1 MFLLTLLALLL
12 TLLALITIST
22 PHPCTASQHPP
33 AAQLTTPLFNHS
45 LHPLSLKGGE
55 NFRILVLLQPQATT
69 DLIWRSSKAAA
80 SAGEHPRPKLACEF

>member
-1 MFLLTLLALLL
+1 MFFLTLLTLLLL

-22 PHPCTASQHPP
+22 PHPCTASLHPP

-55 NFRILVLLQPQATT
+55 TFKDI
-69 DLIWRSSKAAA
+69 SAAA
-80 SAGEHPRPKLACEF
+80 AAGDHRHYLAQQ